1 MAENSSSDQ
10 STGTADRP
18 ATTQQA
24 QKRSSVP
31 AVFGDGSTKEQQD
44 QLIREAKEANEATKA
59 FADQEREARSS

>member
-1 MAENSSSDQ
+1 MAENQSSDQ

-18 ATTQQA
+18 ATQQA
-24 QKRSSVP
+24 PKRSSLP